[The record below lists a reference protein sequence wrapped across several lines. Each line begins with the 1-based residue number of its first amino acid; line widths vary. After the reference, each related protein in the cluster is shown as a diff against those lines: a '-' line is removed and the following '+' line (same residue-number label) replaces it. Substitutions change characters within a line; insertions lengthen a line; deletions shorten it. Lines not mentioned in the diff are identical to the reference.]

1 MSYIQREVNSGATLA
16 GGALGLIGGATI
28 AGISMWTA
36 ARDEKRRLQAAEELK
51 KTILNEQP
59 PELAD
64 ILLKGFGDL
73 SPSQS
78 YDFAGVAKRYHRQ
91 KLYRFLMFNVSE
103 EFADAY
109 FAREAK
115 FEGFGLQLKAS
126 EIFERTA
133 TETKADIGSGEQ
145 LLQKFDDALTAEI
158 EPYLEQARK
167 NGGTL
172 ASYHHDTL
180 KREAAEKERQEQLK
194 AERAARGENNKGKG
208 FWGFGKSA

>member
-1 MSYIQREVNSGATLA
+1 MSYLQRDVNSGATLA
-16 GGALGLIGGATI
+16 GGAIGLIGGATI
-28 AGISMWTA
+28 GAIGMWAA
-36 ARDEKRRLQAAEELK
+36 ARDEKRRQQAADELK
-51 KTILNEQP
+51 KAILNEQP

-78 YDFAGVAKRYHRQ
+78 YDFASVAKRYHRQ
-91 KLYRFLMFNVSE
+91 KLYRFLIFNVSE

-115 FEGFGLQLKAS
+115 FDSFGLQLKPT

-145 LLQKFDDALTAEI
+145 LRDKFEAAFVAEMDA
-158 EPYLEQARK
+158 YVNDARK

-180 KREAAEKERQEQLK
+180 KREAEEMERQEQLK
-194 AERAARGENNKGKG
+194 AERAARGETNKSKG